1 MWKVIRNY
9 IPRKETTKPI
19 YSRNI
24 KTLADEFNI
33 FFTSV
38 GVKVSEASAALV
50 AEHNLP
56 TLHRLPFT
64 EITPETHAFHFHPVS
79 CIEIRKIIK
88 SFSSDKAPGLDKV
101 SMSVFFLYPH
111 TDCKLFSANVSFSY
125 SMEGS
130 RDHPTCK
137 RRRSRDCKQ

>member
-1 MWKVIRNY
+1 MCREKVKSKLREAEKEYMYNQIHNNPKKTSMWKVIRNY

-38 GVKVSEASAALV
+38 GVKASEASAALV

-56 TLHRLPFT
+56 TLHRYK
-64 EITPETHAFHFHPVS
+64 
-79 CIEIRKIIK
+79 KI
-88 SFSSDKAPGLDKV
+88 
-101 SMSVFFLYPH
+101 
-111 TDCKLFSANVSFSY
+111 
-125 SMEGS
+125 
-130 RDHPTCK
+130 
-137 RRRSRDCKQ
+137 